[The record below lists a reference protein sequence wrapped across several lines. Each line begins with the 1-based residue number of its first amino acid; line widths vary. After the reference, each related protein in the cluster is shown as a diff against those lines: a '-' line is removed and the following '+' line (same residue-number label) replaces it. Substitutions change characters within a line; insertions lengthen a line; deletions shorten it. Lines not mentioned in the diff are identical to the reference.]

1 MQTIEH
7 EGQTYVLKTDMETAI
22 KDRISKVTAR
32 AQEAETQV
40 RTLQGELEQAQKGA
54 GISDTLA
61 QQVDELREQ
70 LETSNQRYQ
79 RYQAISKHGMVDPDM
94 VEAVEWSYER
104 AQKNVAKQDRQ
115 TLVEWLDT
123 AVQNPEQA
131 PAILRPHLQALQ
143 AEQAPS
149 QEAPSQEAPSQ
160 EATESQSLMQPP
172 QAPVTNRGARAP
184 TDTADI
190 LTRAASDPEF
200 YAQNREAIKKAWRAR
215 RQ

>member
-7 EGQTYVLKTDMETAI
+7 DGQTYVLKTDMETAI

-40 RTLQGELEQAQKGA
+40 RSLQGELEQANKGA

-104 AQKNVAKQDRQ
+104 AQKNVPKKERQ

-143 AEQAPS
+143 AEQAPA
-149 QEAPSQEAPSQ
+149 QDAPAQDAPQ
-160 EATESQSLMQPP
+160 SQSLMQPP

-184 TDTADI
+184 TDTPD
-190 LTRAASDPEF
+190 LLSRAASDPEF
-200 YAQNREAIKKAWRAR
+200 YAQNREAIKQAWRAR
-215 RQ
+215 NQ

>member
-40 RTLQGELEQAQKGA
+40 RSLTSDLEQANKGA

-104 AQKNVAKQDRQ
+104 AQKNVPKKDRQ

-131 PAILRPHLQALQ
+131 PSILRPHLQALQ
-143 AEQAPS
+143 AEQ
-149 QEAPSQEAPSQ
+149 APSQEAPSQ

>member
-1 MQTIEH
+1 MTLIRSNTFLVDMYTILTTGSRPISEKMISSINASMNNWRYDPV
-7 EGQTYVLKTDMETAI
+7 EKTKREEKFKPILEKINMLK
-22 KDRISKVTAR
+22 
-32 AQEAETQV
+32 
-40 RTLQGELEQAQKGA
+40 
-54 GISDTLA
+54 
-61 QQVDELREQ
+61 
-70 LETSNQRYQ
+70 
-79 RYQAISKHGMVDPDM
+79 DM

-104 AQKNVAKQDRQ
+104 AQKNVPKKDRQ

-131 PAILRPHLQALQ
+131 PSILRPHLQALQ
-143 AEQAPS
+143 AEQ
-149 QEAPSQEAPSQ
+149 APSQEAPSQ